1 MPRDFRKYAPYA
13 ILALPLLGGYFGLK
27 YGVRRFITA
36 NVKQAS
42 KIILTD
48 NYDENLWEIVS
59 TGKRSGLQTLVENS
73 LRAQAGRA
81 IDRPLGTPK
90 TFPSLDDLMFNMA
103 QIDTMPTLDQK
114 NIDLTTFIGKK
125 AVKPLQLSMPVI
137 ISAMA
142 YGFALSEPFKIAL
155 AKGASLAG
163 IASNTGEG
171 PFLPKEREAA
181 KQLIL
186 QYNRGTWNKEPE
198 ILRQADMIEL
208 QFGQGAT
215 GGTSHSLQASEMS
228 PILRKRLRVKAGQT
242 VTAQSRIPGINSG
255 PDLIRKIKE
264 LRHITGGRI
273 PIAVKIGAGKY
284 LEKDL
289 DWILKAEADVVCI
302 DGAEAASK
310 GSHPILQD
318 DFGVPTLFALAR
330 ASDYLEKTGA
340 RKSID
345 LVISGGLRTPGH
357 FLKAIALGA
366 DAVYIGSTALFAAAG
381 MQTWK
386 AMPTEPPTQVAWETG
401 KYAYQFDIDLGAET
415 LAKFLTA
422 VADEMKAGLQALG
435 KKSPRE
441 LSKDD
446 LMALSGEIAQAI
458 GVTPAYAP
466 SKP

>member
-1 MPRDFRKYAPYA
+1 MSMDLRKYGPYLA
-13 ILALPLLGGYFGLK
+13 LALPIVGSYFGLK
-27 YGVRRFITA
+27 YAAKKFIAA
-36 NVKQAS
+36 NGTNAS

-48 NYDENLWEIVS
+48 PYDENLWELVS
-59 TGKRSGLQTLVENS
+59 AGKRSGPQTLVENS
-73 LRAQAGRA
+73 LRAQTGKA
-81 IDRPLGTPK
+81 IDRPLGSPK
-90 TFPSLDDLMFNMA
+90 AFPSLDDLMFNIA
-103 QIDTMPTLDQK
+103 QIDTLPTLQLDS
-114 NIDLTTFIGKK
+114 IDLTTFIGKN
-125 AVKPLQLSMPVI
+125 AAKPLQLSMPVM

-142 YGFALSEPFKIAL
+142 YGVALSEPFKIAL

-163 IASNTGEG
+163 TASNTGEG

-181 KQLIL
+181 QQLIL
-186 QYNRGTWNKEPE
+186 QYNRGYWNKEPE
-198 ILRQADMIEL
+198 ILRQANMLEL

-215 GGTSHSLQASEMS
+215 AGTSHTLKAAEMT
-228 PILRKRLRVKAGQT
+228 PTLRKRFGVEVGQT

-255 PDLIRKIKE
+255 HDLIRKIRE
-264 LRHITGGRI
+264 LRKIVDGI
-273 PIAVKIGAGKY
+273 PIGVKIGAGKY

-289 DWILKAEADVVCI
+289 DWILRAEADVICI
-302 DGAEAASK
+302 DGAEAATK

-318 DFGVPTLFALAR
+318 DFGVPTLYALAR
-330 ASDYLEKTGA
+330 ANNYLEKTGT

-366 DAVYIGSTALFAAAG
+366 DAVYIGSAALFAAAG
-381 MQTWK
+381 LQTWK
-386 AMPTEPPTQVAWETG
+386 AMPSEPPTQIAWETG
-401 KYAYQFDIDLGAET
+401 KYARKFNIDQGANS

-435 KKSPRE
+435 KKSLRE

-458 GVTPAYAP
+458 GVIPVYAP
-466 SKP
+466 SQ